1 MADPDLWGKAIKQL
15 DEKLQKKIRSRN
27 SEFVSLE
34 SVLSSAEKKQ
44 KECAANH
51 SKYTKRDGSQIE
63 YRQVFGQVVQRLLKF
78 KAIGDSVAAIDPTH
92 LAIPWAAISL
102 VLQVRAQAL

>member
-1 MADPDLWGKAIKQL
+1 MADLWEKAIKQL
-15 DEKLQKKIRSRN
+15 DEKLQKKIRSR
-27 SEFVSLE
+27 SQQFVNLE

-44 KECAANH
+44 TECAANH
-51 SKYTKRDGSQIE
+51 STYTKRDGSKIE

-92 LAIPWAAISL
+92 LAVPWAAISL
-102 VLQVRAQAL
+102 VLQVRPQGL